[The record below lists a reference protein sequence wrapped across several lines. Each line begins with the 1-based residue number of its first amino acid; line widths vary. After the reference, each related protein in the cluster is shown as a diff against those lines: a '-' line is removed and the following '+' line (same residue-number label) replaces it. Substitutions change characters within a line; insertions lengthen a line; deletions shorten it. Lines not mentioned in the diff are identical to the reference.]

1 MIIAVASG
9 KGGTGK
15 TLVATALALSAGDCT
30 YVDLDVEEPNGSIF
44 LKPGIEKEIPYS
56 LPVPEID
63 ESACTFCEKCAA
75 ACMFNALT
83 VLPSLKK
90 TMFFPDL
97 CHACGSCS
105 YVCNVPGALKE
116 VGKEIGII
124 RIGKNGPV
132 RFIEGRLHVGRPS
145 GVPLISG
152 IIEQYLDHENLFIID
167 SSPGTS
173 CPVVESLK
181 KSDYVILVT
190 EPTPFGLNDLKLTV
204 EIVQELGKE
213 AGIIV
218 NKDNGKK
225 TAVDQ
230 YSVETGI
237 PILLK
242 IPYSVAVQE
251 DYSKGIPL
259 LESLPAMKARFEKI
273 IAAAG
278 EKR

>member
-15 TLVATALALSAGDCT
+15 TLVSTALALSAGDCT
-30 YVDLDVEEPNGSIF
+30 YIDLDVEEPNGFVF
-44 LKPGIEKEIPYS
+44 LKPAIEKEIPYS
-56 LPVPEID
+56 LLVPEIN
-63 ESACTFCEKCAA
+63 EAACTFCEKCAA

-97 CHACGSCS
+97 CHSCGSCS

-116 VGKEIGII
+116 VKKEIGII
-124 RIGKNGPV
+124 RTGKSGPV
-132 RFIEGRLHVGRPS
+132 TFIEGRLHVGRPS

-152 IIEQYLDHENLFIID
+152 IIDQYIEPGSLFIID

-204 EIVQELGKE
+204 ELVQELGKE

-225 TAVDQ
+225 TGIDSFAA
-230 YSVETGI
+230 ETGI

-251 DYSKGIPL
+251 DYSKGISL
-259 LESLPAMKARFEKI
+259 VESIPALRSRFEQI

-278 EKR
+278 EKK